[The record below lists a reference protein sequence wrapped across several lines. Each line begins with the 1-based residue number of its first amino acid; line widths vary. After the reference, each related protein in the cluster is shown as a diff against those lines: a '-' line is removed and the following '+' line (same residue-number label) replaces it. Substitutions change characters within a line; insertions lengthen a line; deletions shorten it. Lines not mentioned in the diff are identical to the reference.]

1 MDPRAGSGVAS
12 VRQWQAVKRPARG
25 NAMMKLR
32 PFFLTFAMLAFGL
45 AWPVSDTFA
54 AAQPIFWSAL
64 RPVDQAKATVP
75 LSGKAVS
82 GPQGETLAWHDE
94 EHPVDLTGFVLPID
108 QDGDLV
114 YEFMLVPWAGA
125 CSHMPSPPP
134 NQLVRAGTS
143 ASRKNVRDRDRD
155 GQPAAW
161 PGSGAVLHDRRRPHP
176 CLRLQHQPCR
186 GGESD
191 GD

>member
-1 MDPRAGSGVAS
+1 
-12 VRQWQAVKRPARG
+12 
-25 NAMMKLR
+25 MMKLR

-64 RPVDQAKATVP
+64 RPADQAKATVP

-134 NQLVRAGTS
+134 NQLVRVVPQEPLHLERMYETVTVTGSLRPGLDQAQFFMIDG
-143 ASRKNVRDRDRD
+143 VRILAYGYSISHAEVGKATATDDPDLLTLSPFGILPR
-155 GQPAAW
+155 
-161 PGSGAVLHDRRRPHP
+161 
-176 CLRLQHQPCR
+176 
-186 GGESD
+186 
-191 GD
+191 